1 MTLSSDVDDASP
13 KRKRRQQGGGIMA
26 AARAAADTEAT
37 ATDITVLLPKI
48 STDPVDDL
56 VEKVRPKL
64 GKAIDTLQVAA
75 LLESDGH
82 TDRAA
87 RVEYGY
93 TDVFALAIEVYRR
106 MGPPSPVVP
115 DEPPN
120 RGTLTQGRK
129 DALRILAHGPL
140 YVLPSAAFPAVLAVV
155 GLRALVIG
163 LVAAGTLG
171 WVLSGTAAHAAY
183 RMLGLGRERSAAR
196 LLFWA
201 SIIGPPLGLL
211 LGAVVATGWGGGPEL
226 VVMMAGQLAYQMA
239 STLLVF
245 YRRELWLGLSM
256 VPAFLVGAVYL
267 VAGGAELRLASVAV
281 TVLGVAAAYAFG
293 LMATTRRE
301 DDEAPTTPEPPLLAS
316 LRPERAALI
325 GVTGYGLAS
334 AALLF
339 HAEAP
344 YLLGRLDIA
353 VAAVPLILSMGF
365 VEWRAN
371 LFWAETVA
379 LTRRVHRPSDFVTG
393 VWRSIVREVLSCLAA
408 PAVLALLLLAGL
420 RLAGLLTPA
429 GALMTAAHVALAG
442 AYYLAFLLAGRGRF
456 GWLCVTMTAAIALH
470 LALAALLHAG
480 PVLDTSL
487 YLVSVLLLIG
497 LFAAGLVPVI
507 GQARHYR

>member
-1 MTLSSDVDDASP
+1 MTLSSDVGDAIP
-13 KRKRRQQGGGIMA
+13 KRKRKQGGGIMA
-26 AARAAADTEAT
+26 AARAASQDDDAT
-37 ATDITVLLPKI
+37 GDITVLLPRI

-64 GKAIDTLQVAA
+64 GKAIDSLQVAA

-106 MGPPSPVVP
+106 MGPPSPVAP
-115 DEPPN
+115 DDPPH
-120 RGTLTQGRK
+120 RSAPVQGRR
-129 DALRILAHGPL
+129 DALRMLAHGPL
-140 YVLPSAAFPAVLAVV
+140 YVLPSAAFPAVLAMV

-163 LVAAGTLG
+163 LIAAGTLG

-196 LLFWA
+196 VLFWS
-201 SIIGPPLGLL
+201 SIAGPPLGLL
-211 LGAVVATGWGGGPEL
+211 LGIAVVAGWGGGPEL
-226 VVMMAGQLAYQMA
+226 CAMMTGQLAYQMA

-256 VPAFLVGAVYL
+256 VPAFVIGVSYLAV
-267 VAGGAELRLASVAV
+267 GGAGLRLASVAV

-293 LMATTRRE
+293 LMATTRRDRE
-301 DDEAPTTPEPPLLAS
+301 EVTPEPPLLTS
-316 LRPERAALI
+316 LRPERSTLI

-371 LFWAETVA
+371 AFWAGTVA
-379 LTRRVHRPSDFVTG
+379 LTRRVHRPADFVAG
-393 VWRSIVREVLSCLAA
+393 VWRAITREVLSCLAV
-408 PAVLALLLLAGL
+408 PAVLALALLAGL
-420 RLAGLLTPA
+420 ASAGLLTSA

-456 GWLCVTMTAAIALH
+456 GWLCVTMTVAVALH
-470 LALAALLHAG
+470 LAAAALLDAG

-487 YLVSVLLLIG
+487 YLGSVLMLLG

>member
-1 MTLSSDVDDASP
+1 MTLASGVGDAVP

-26 AARAAADTEAT
+26 AARAASEDAVPAS
-37 ATDITVLLPKI
+37 DITVLLPKI
-48 STDPVDDL
+48 STDPIDDL

-64 GKAIDTLQVAA
+64 GKAIDALQVAA

-106 MGPPSPVVP
+106 MGPPSPVTP
-115 DEPPN
+115 DEPVN
-120 RGTLTQGRK
+120 RAVLTQGRK
-129 DALRILAHGPL
+129 DALRILSHGPL
-140 YVLPSAAFPAVLAVV
+140 YVLPSAAFPAVLAMV

-183 RMLGLGRERSAAR
+183 RMLGLGRDRSAAR
-196 LLFWA
+196 LLFWS
-201 SIIGPPLGLL
+201 SIAGLPLGLL
-211 LGAVVATGWGGGPEL
+211 LGVIVVLGRGGGPAL
-226 VVMMAGQLAYQMA
+226 AAMMAGQLAYQMA

-245 YRRELWLGLSM
+245 YKRELWLGLSM
-256 VPAFLVGAVYL
+256 VPAFVVGALYL
-267 VAGGAELRLASVAV
+267 VVGGPGLRLASVAV
-281 TVLGVAAAYAFG
+281 TVLGVAAAFAFG

-301 DDEAPTTPEPPLLAS
+301 DEEAKPEPPLTAS
-316 LRPERAALI
+316 LRPERSALI

-353 VAAVPLILSMGF
+353 IAAVPLVLSMGF

-371 LFWAETVA
+371 AFWGETVA
-379 LTRRVHRPSDFVTG
+379 LTRRVRRPADFVAG
-393 VWRSIVREVLSCLAA
+393 VWRSIGREVLSCLAA
-408 PAVLALLLLAGL
+408 PTVLALVLLIGL
-420 RLAGLLTPA
+420 QLAGLLTVA
-429 GALMTAAHVALAG
+429 GAVMTAAHVTLAG

-456 GWLCVTMTAAIALH
+456 GWLCVTMTVAVALH
-470 LALAALLHAG
+470 LAPAALLSAG

-487 YLVSVLLLIG
+487 YLGSVLTLLG

>member
-1 MTLSSDVDDASP
+1 MTLSSDVGDAVPAP
-13 KRKRRQQGGGIMA
+13 KRKGRHGGGIMA
-26 AARAAADTEAT
+26 AARAASEDEAP

-64 GKAIDTLQVAA
+64 GKAVDALQVAA

-93 TDVFALAIEVYRR
+93 TDVFALALEVYRR

-115 DEPPN
+115 DEAPPA
-120 RGTLTQGRK
+120 GPAHGRR
-129 DALRILAHGPL
+129 DALRTLAHGPL
-140 YVLPSAAFPAVLAVV
+140 YVLPSAAFPAVLAMV

-163 LVAAGTLG
+163 LVAAGALG

-183 RMLGLGRERSAAR
+183 RMLGLGRDRSAAR
-196 LLFWA
+196 ILFWSA
-201 SIIGPPLGLL
+201 VAGPPLGLL
-211 LGAVVATGWGGGPEL
+211 LGAVVALGWGGGPEL
-226 VVMMAGQLAYQMA
+226 VAMMTGQLAYQMA

-245 YRRELWLGLSM
+245 YRRELWLALSM
-256 VPAFLVGAVYL
+256 VPAFAVGALYL
-267 VAGGAELRLASVAV
+267 VLGGPGLQLASVGV
-281 TVLGVAAAYAFG
+281 TVLGVAAAYAFS

-301 DDEAPTTPEPPLLAS
+301 GEQDRPEPPLLAS
-316 LRPERAALI
+316 LRPERGALI

-339 HAEAP
+339 HAQAP

-353 VAAVPLILSMGF
+353 VAAVPLILCMGF

-371 LFWAETVA
+371 RFWAETVA
-379 LTRRVHRPSDFVTG
+379 LTRRVHRPAHFVTG
-393 VWRSIVREVLSCLAA
+393 VWRRIVREVLACLAA
-408 PAVLALLLLAGL
+408 PAVAALPLLIGL
-420 RLAGLLTPA
+420 ELAGLLTPA
-429 GALMTAAHVALAG
+429 GVLMTAAHVALAG

-456 GWLCVTMTAAIALH
+456 GWLCVTMAVAIALH
-470 LALAALLHAG
+470 LVPAALLRAG
-480 PVLDTSL
+480 PVVDTSL
-487 YLVSVLLLIG
+487 YLGSVLTLLG

>member
-1 MTLSSDVDDASP
+1 MTLSSDIDGAGP
-13 KRKRRQQGGGIMA
+13 KRRRRQQGGGIMA
-26 AARAAADTEAT
+26 AARAAAGDETTDDDAGQ
-37 ATDITVLLPKI
+37 TDITVLLPRI

-106 MGPPSPVVP
+106 MGPPSPVAP

-120 RGTLTQGRK
+120 RATLTQGRR

-140 YVLPSAAFPAVLAVV
+140 YVLPSAAFPAVLAMV

-183 RMLGLGRERSAAR
+183 RMLGLGRER
-196 LLFWA
+196 LLFWS
-201 SIIGPPLGLL
+201 SIVGPPLGLL
-211 LGAVVATGWGGGPEL
+211 LGAIVVTGWGGGPEL

-256 VPAFLVGAVYL
+256 VPAFVLGVLYLAV
-267 VAGGAELRLASVAV
+267 GGAGLRLASVAV

-301 DDEAPTTPEPPLLAS
+301 DETPAVPEPPLLAS

-371 LFWAETVA
+371 RFWGETVA
-379 LTRRVHRPSDFVTG
+379 LTRRVHRPADFVTG
-393 VWRSIVREVLSCLAA
+393 VWRSIVREVLACLAA
-408 PAVLALLLLAGL
+408 PAVIALLLLLGL

-456 GWLCVTMTAAIALH
+456 GWLCVTMTTAIALH
-470 LALAALLHAG
+470 LALAVLLRAG